1 MFSMNMRKQIIGENM
16 LYAFIWIVVLL
27 VPFMNVGLMSEDSFN
42 INAILLSWLKILP
55 FFLLFICNNNVLLRF
70 LFYRQQYIW
79 FVIINLTLTIGIFTL
94 IELYERSEWSL
105 NFSFSRIGEIML
117 SRHISL
123 SVFPWYGNMLA
134 AAAMNLANLVIK
146 NMYRSMQSEEDRLR
160 LEKQNIQAEMYYL
173 KYQINP
179 HFFMNTL
186 NNIHALVDFDTEGAK
201 RTIIELSNMM
211 RYVVYDSETDSISLK
226 KDIAFIESYISLMRI
241 RYPDDLDIRFNYPRS
256 IVGRVVV
263 PPLIFIV
270 FVENAFKHG
279 VSYKQKSFIHIDIDC
294 AEGFVTA
301 RFENSSHGKAPDHKP
316 GIGLDNVRKRLD
328 LVYEGNYNLKIEDN
342 EDKYCV
348 TLKIPVL
355 K

>member
-1 MFSMNMRKQIIGENM
+1 MRKQIIGENM

-241 RYPDDLDIRFNYPRS
+241 RYPDDLDTSVCRGSIFIRLCPCGNIPMLIPSPSIFMVFLIAATSAPPRS
-256 IVGRVVV
+256 TG
-263 PPLIFIV
+263 
-270 FVENAFKHG
+270 
-279 VSYKQKSFIHIDIDC
+279 Y
-294 AEGFVTA
+294 
-301 RFENSSHGKAPDHKP
+301 APSAATSLLTR
-316 GIGLDNVRKRLD
+316 G
-328 LVYEGNYNLKIEDN
+328 
-342 EDKYCV
+342 
-348 TLKIPVL
+348 TLKSSFFAI
-355 K
+355 KCGC